1 MLCDHLTYLMV
12 LDRQDHLGPYRCFF
26 LLKVKVDCSLG
37 RDILEECDCPDNVL
51 LSLMDSGFY
60 CNIYSCSSM
69 FFMCQCYEF
78 SFCFL
83 MIFMTR
89 TISQGEHFLFQ
100 PLIVIT
106 HSQQLVIF
114 SIVFSNKKHDC
125 SLLQYPA
132 TLDIIN
138 DCYLD

>member
-60 CNIYSCSSM
+60 CNIYSCSYVFHVPM
-69 FFMCQCYEF
+69 LWIQ
-78 SFCFL
+78 
-83 MIFMTR
+83 
-89 TISQGEHFLFQ
+89 FLFSDDFHDEDYK
-100 PLIVIT
+100 PRRT
-106 HSQQLVIF
+106 FFYFNHSLSSHILNNWLFSQLSSQTKNMTAHCFNIQQLWI
-114 SIVFSNKKHDC
+114 
-125 SLLQYPA
+125 L
-132 TLDIIN
+132 
-138 DCYLD
+138 